1 MEIERG
7 ADIVSSKT
15 KKVIIKEELVELTG
29 DFKLAIVLN
38 QMIYWSE
45 RKEDAEVFI
54 KEEMARLQKYSD
66 DVKNIEELSVN
77 ILESSGWIYKKAED
91 LSVETMINV
100 KPKAMREYL
109 KVLVANGWLDERR
122 NPKLKMDRTLQYR
135 VNILKIQ
142 LDLYNLGY
150 SLEGYPLPVVFSE
163 KENTYFLKDNTI
175 SEKENS
181 KGVKENRKVEK
192 ESGKG
197 EKERA
202 IPEITSE
209 TTTEITS
216 DNFEEEKESQPED
229 NPFNFYEQNGFGTI
243 GSHISQKIMHWCGD
257 LNTELVLKAMEIA
270 VERGAKSFAY
280 VESIL
285 RNWADKNIYSVQ
297 QADAFIQKYKEQ
309 QTKQRTSGN
318 NRKHVR
324 TEKIPEWFGNTQN
337 IEAAMS
343 IEEEKVLLL
352 DLQEEIKNLRS

>member
-1 MEIERG
+1 MLECRRG
-7 ADIVSSKT
+7 ANKVASKT
-15 KKVIIKEELVELTG
+15 KKVVIKEELVELTG

-45 RKEDAEVFI
+45 RKEDSEVFI

-66 DVKNIEELSVN
+66 DVKNTEELAVN
-77 ILESSGWIYKKAED
+77 LLESSGWIYKKAED

-150 SLEGYPLPVVFSE
+150 NLEGYPLPVVNSE
-163 KENTYFLKDNTI
+163 KENTYFLKENTI
-175 SEKENS
+175 CEKENS
-181 KGVKENRKVEK
+181 KGVIENRKVEK

-202 IPEITSE
+202 IPEITTE
-209 TTTEITS
+209 TTSEITS
-216 DNFEEEKESQPED
+216 NNLEEEKESVPEG
-229 NPFNFYEQNGFGTI
+229 NPFHFYEQNGFGTI
-243 GSHISQKIMHWCGD
+243 GSHISQKIMQWCDD

-309 QTKQRTSGN
+309 QTKQRTSVN

-337 IEAAMS
+337 TEAMS
-343 IEEEKVLLL
+343 LEEEKVLLL

>member
-1 MEIERG
+1 M
-7 ADIVSSKT
+7 ASKT
-15 KKVIIKEELVELTG
+15 KKAIIKEELVELTG

-45 RKEDAEVFI
+45 RKEDSEVFI
-54 KEEMARLQKYSD
+54 KEEIARLQKYSE
-66 DVKNIEELSVN
+66 DVKDTEELAVN
-77 ILESSGWIYKKAED
+77 LLESSGWIYKKAED

-109 KVLVANGWLDERR
+109 KVLVSNGWLDERR

-150 SLEGYPLPVVFSE
+150 SLEGYPLPVVFSK
-163 KENTYFLKDNTI
+163 KENTYFLKENTI

-181 KGVKENRKVEK
+181 KDVKENRKVEK
-192 ESGKG
+192 ESGKV

-202 IPEITSE
+202 IPEITSD

-216 DNFEEEKESQPED
+216 DNIEEEKDSLPAG
-229 NPFNFYEQNGFGTI
+229 NPFEFYEQNGFGTI
-243 GSHISQKIMHWCGD
+243 GGHISQKIMHWCDD
-257 LNTELVLKAMEIA
+257 LNTELVIKAMEIA
-270 VERGAKSFAY
+270 VERGAKTFAY

-285 RNWADKNIYSVQ
+285 RNWADKNISSVYQ
-297 QADAFIQKYKEQ
+297 VDAFIQRYKEQ
-309 QTKQRTSGN
+309 QTKQRTNGN
-318 NRKHVR
+318 NRKRIR
-324 TEKIPEWFGNTQN
+324 TEKIPEWFGKSHYTKQP
-337 IEAAMS
+337 MS
-343 IEEEKVLLL
+343 VEEEEVLLL

>member
-1 MEIERG
+1 M
-7 ADIVSSKT
+7 SSKT

>member
-1 MEIERG
+1 M
-7 ADIVSSKT
+7 ASKT
-15 KKVIIKEELVELTG
+15 KKVVIKEELVELTG

-45 RKEDAEVFI
+45 RKEDADVFI
-54 KEEMARLQKYSD
+54 KEEMSRLQKYSD
-66 DVKNIEELSVN
+66 DVKNTEELAVN

-142 LDLYNLGY
+142 LDLYKLGY

-163 KENTYFLKDNTI
+163 KENTYFLKENTI
-175 SEKENS
+175 SEKEDS
-181 KGVKENRKVEK
+181 KGVKENRMVEK
-192 ESGKG
+192 ETGKG

-209 TTTEITS
+209 ITS
-216 DNFEEEKESQPED
+216 DNTEEEKESLPEG
-229 NPFNFYEQNGFGTI
+229 NPFSFYEQNGFGTI
-243 GSHISQKIMHWCGD
+243 GSHISQKILQWCGD

-285 RNWADKNIYSVQ
+285 RNWADKNVYSVQ

-337 IEAAMS
+337 TEAMS
-343 IEEEKVLLL
+343 VEEEKVLLL

>member
-1 MEIERG
+1 V
-7 ADIVSSKT
+7 ASKT
-15 KKVIIKEELVELTG
+15 KKAIIKEELVELTG

-45 RKEDAEVFI
+45 RKEDSEVFI
-54 KEEMARLQKYSD
+54 KEEIVRLQKYSE
-66 DVKNIEELSVN
+66 DVKDTEELEVN
-77 ILESSGWIYKKAED
+77 LLESSGWIYKKAED

-109 KVLVANGWLDERR
+109 KVLVSNGWLDERR

-163 KENTYFLKDNTI
+163 KENTYFLKENTI

-181 KGVKENRKVEK
+181 KDVKESRKVEK
-192 ESGKG
+192 ETGKV

-202 IPEITSE
+202 IPEITSD

-216 DNFEEEKESQPED
+216 ENIEEEKEIRPAV
-229 NPFNFYEQNGFGTI
+229 NPFEFYEQNGFGTI
-243 GSHISQKIMHWCGD
+243 GVHISQKIMHWCGD
-257 LNTELVLKAMEIA
+257 LNTELVIKAMEIA
-270 VERGAKSFAY
+270 VERGAKTFAY

-285 RNWADKNIYSVQ
+285 RNWADNNISSVH
-297 QADAFIQKYKEQ
+297 QADAFIQNYKKQ
-309 QTKQRTSGN
+309 QTKQRTNGN
-318 NRKHVR
+318 NRKHNR
-324 TEKIPEWFGNTQN
+324 TEKIPEWFGNSQN
-337 IEAAMS
+337 TKLMS
-343 IEEEKVLLL
+343 IEEEEVLLL

>member
-1 MEIERG
+1 M
-7 ADIVSSKT
+7 ASKT

-45 RKEDAEVFI
+45 RKEDSEVFI
-54 KEEMARLQKYSD
+54 KEELARLHKYSD
-66 DVKNIEELSVN
+66 DVKGTEELAVN
-77 ILESSGWIYKKAED
+77 LLESSGWIYKKAED

-150 SLEGYPLPVVFSE
+150 SLEGYPLPKVFSE
-163 KENTYFLKDNTI
+163 KENTI
-175 SEKENS
+175 SEKENT
-181 KGVKENRKVEK
+181 KAAKENRKVEK

-216 DNFEEEKESQPED
+216 DYFEEEKESLPEG

-285 RNWADKNIYSVQ
+285 RNWADKNISSVQ

-324 TEKIPEWFGNTQN
+324 TEKIPEWFGNSQN
-337 IEAAMS
+337 TEPMS
-343 IEEEKVLLL
+343 VEEEVVLLL

>member
-1 MEIERG
+1 MRG
-7 ADIVSSKT
+7 ANIVASKT

-45 RKEDAEVFI
+45 RKEDSEVFI
-54 KEEMARLQKYSD
+54 KEELARLHKYSD
-66 DVKNIEELSVN
+66 DVKGTEELAVN
-77 ILESSGWIYKKAED
+77 LLESSGWIYKKAED

-150 SLEGYPLPVVFSE
+150 SLEGYPLPKVFSE
-163 KENTYFLKDNTI
+163 KENTI
-175 SEKENS
+175 SEKENT
-181 KGVKENRKVEK
+181 KAAKENRKVEK

-216 DNFEEEKESQPED
+216 DYFEEEKESLPEG

-285 RNWADKNIYSVQ
+285 RNWADKNISSVQ

-324 TEKIPEWFGNTQN
+324 TEKIPEWFGNSQN
-337 IEAAMS
+337 TEPMS
-343 IEEEKVLLL
+343 VEEEVVLLL

>member
-1 MEIERG
+1 M
-7 ADIVSSKT
+7 ASKT
-15 KKVIIKEELVELTG
+15 KKVVIKEELVELTG

-45 RKEDAEVFI
+45 RKEDSEVFI
-54 KEEMARLQKYSD
+54 KEEIARLQKYSA
-66 DVKNIEELSVN
+66 DVMDTEELAVN
-77 ILESSGWIYKKAED
+77 LLESSGWIYKKAED

-163 KENTYFLKDNTI
+163 KENTYFLKENTI
-175 SEKENS
+175 SEKEGS
-181 KGVKENRKVEK
+181 KVVKENRKGEK

-209 TTTEITS
+209 ITSEITTEITS
-216 DNFEEEKESQPED
+216 DNFEEEKESQPD
-229 NPFNFYEQNGFGTI
+229 GNPFNFYEQNGFGTI

-257 LNTELVLKAMEIA
+257 LNTDLVLKAMEIA

-285 RNWADKNIYSVQ
+285 RNWADKNIYTVQ

-324 TEKIPEWFGNTQN
+324 TEKIPEWFGKTQN
-337 IEAAMS
+337 TEAMS
-343 IEEEKVLLL
+343 VEEEKVLLL
-352 DLQEEIKNLRS
+352 DLQEEIKNLRR

>member
-1 MEIERG
+1 M
-7 ADIVSSKT
+7 ACKT
-15 KKVIIKEELVELTG
+15 KKAIIKEELVELTG

-45 RKEDAEVFI
+45 RKEDSEVFI
-54 KEEMARLQKYSD
+54 KEEIARLQKYSE
-66 DVKNIEELSVN
+66 DVKDTEELEVN
-77 ILESSGWIYKKAED
+77 LLESSGWIYKKAED

-109 KVLVANGWLDERR
+109 KVLVSNGWLDERR

-163 KENTYFLKDNTI
+163 KENTYFLKENTI

-192 ESGKG
+192 E
-197 EKERA
+197 RA
-202 IPEITSE
+202 IPEITSD
-209 TTTEITS
+209 TTTEFTS
-216 DNFEEEKESQPED
+216 DNIEEVKDIRPAG
-229 NPFNFYEQNGFGTI
+229 NPFEFYEQNGFGTI
-243 GSHISQKIMHWCGD
+243 GGHILQKIMHWCGD
-257 LNTELVLKAMEIA
+257 LNTELVIKAMEIT
-270 VERGAKSFAY
+270 VERGAKTFAY

-285 RNWADKNIYSVQ
+285 RNWADKNITSVH
-297 QADAFIQKYKEQ
+297 QADALIQKYKEQ
-309 QTKQRTSGN
+309 QTKQRTNGN
-318 NRKHVR
+318 NRKHIR
-324 TEKIPEWFGNTQN
+324 TEKIPEWFGNSQYTKLL
-337 IEAAMS
+337 S
-343 IEEEKVLLL
+343 VEEEEVLLL